1 MKRVS
6 PFTLFVLVLLVCVML
21 VTTACGPAA
30 KPVAQAAGPAE
41 QAATPVQVAAVMT
54 GDISS
59 IFAYS
64 GNLQSKRSV
73 SVIPGASGRVQT
85 LHVAVGDVVKS
96 GDPLIT
102 VESDRYAAQLKQAEA
117 ALTTAKLNYAKMQR
131 GPRPEEIAAAQT
143 AVELARAVV
152 KDATTV
158 TDDQRTAAAAA
169 MAQAEANLRMAQ
181 SNYDKIAWAGQVG
194 MTPQSIALQQ
204 ATTAY
209 EAALASY
216 NLQTHPRDVQIAPLE
231 AQLAGA
237 ELKLALTLQPFT
249 DLDFQL
255 AQTGIKQ
262 AEAAVEMAQLQ
273 MKEATVVAPFD
284 GVVAELY
291 VTQGTM
297 VGPTAPVALFV
308 SKDVE
313 VLVNVEEARIG
324 QISLNQNAALR
335 VTAYSGQDFP
345 AVVTSIAPVA
355 SKDTHTFP
363 IKITPADEKGL
374 LRSGMY
380 ADVAVL
386 AQEKK
391 GALLVPRAAVTV
403 VGGKET
409 IYVLKGDVV
418 EQRAVTTG
426 LSDSDHIEILSG
438 VAQGDQVVIAGQANL
453 TDGAKVEVV
462 GQS

>member
-6 PFTLFVLVLLVCVML
+6 PFTLFMLVLLVCVML
-21 VTTACGPAA
+21 ITTACGPTA
-30 KPVAQAAGPAE
+30 KPVVQAAGPAE

-59 IFAYS
+59 VFAYA

-73 SVIPGASGRVQT
+73 SIIPGASGRIQT
-85 LHVAVGDVVKS
+85 LRVAVSDEVKAGDA
-96 GDPLIT
+96 LMT

-216 NLQTHPRDVQIAPLE
+216 NMQTHPRDTQIAPLQ
-231 AQLAGA
+231 AQLAQA
-237 ELKLALTLQPFT
+237 ELREALTVQPFT

-335 VTAYSGQDFP
+335 VAAYPGQDFP

-363 IKITPADEKGL
+363 IKITPSDEKGL

-391 GALLVPRAAVTV
+391 GALLVPRAAVTM
-403 VGGKET
+403 VGDKET

-418 EQRAVTTG
+418 EQRAVTIG
-426 LSDSDHIEILSG
+426 LSDNDHVEILSG
-438 VAQGDQVVIAGQANL
+438 AAQGDKVVVAGQSNL

>member
-1 MKRVS
+1 
-6 PFTLFVLVLLVCVML
+6 
-21 VTTACGPAA
+21 
-30 KPVAQAAGPAE
+30 
-41 QAATPVQVAAVMT
+41 
-54 GDISS
+54 
-59 IFAYS
+59 
-64 GNLQSKRSV
+64 
-73 SVIPGASGRVQT
+73 
-85 LHVAVGDVVKS
+85 
-96 GDPLIT
+96 
-102 VESDRYAAQLKQAEA
+102 
-117 ALTTAKLNYAKMQR
+117 
-131 GPRPEEIAAAQT
+131 
-143 AVELARAVV
+143 
-152 KDATTV
+152 
-158 TDDQRTAAAAA
+158 
-169 MAQAEANLRMAQ
+169 MAQAEANLRQAQ

-194 MTPQSIALQQ
+194 MMPQATALQQ

-216 NLQTHPRDVQIAPLE
+216 NMQTHPRDMQIAPLE
-231 AQLAGA
+231 AQLAQA
-237 ELKLALTLQPFT
+237 ELQEALTVQPYT

-273 MKEATVVAPFD
+273 MKEATVNAPFD

-335 VTAYSGQDFP
+335 VAAYPGQDFP

-363 IKITPADEKGL
+363 IKITPPDEKGL

-391 GALLVPRAAVTV
+391 GALLVPRAALTM
-403 VGGKET
+403 VGGKDT

-418 EQRAVTTG
+418 EQRAVTIG
-426 LSDSDHIEILSG
+426 LSDNDHVEILSG
-438 VAQGDQVVIAGQANL
+438 AAQGDKVVVAGQANL

-462 GQS
+462 SQS

>member
-1 MKRVS
+1 
-6 PFTLFVLVLLVCVML
+6 
-21 VTTACGPAA
+21 
-30 KPVAQAAGPAE
+30 
-41 QAATPVQVAAVMT
+41 
-54 GDISS
+54 
-59 IFAYS
+59 
-64 GNLQSKRSV
+64 
-73 SVIPGASGRVQT
+73 
-85 LHVAVGDVVKS
+85 
-96 GDPLIT
+96 
-102 VESDRYAAQLKQAEA
+102 
-117 ALTTAKLNYAKMQR
+117 
-131 GPRPEEIAAAQT
+131 
-143 AVELARAVV
+143 
-152 KDATTV
+152 
-158 TDDQRTAAAAA
+158 
-169 MAQAEANLRMAQ
+169 
-181 SNYDKIAWAGQVG
+181 
-194 MTPQSIALQQ
+194 
-204 ATTAY
+204 
-209 EAALASY
+209 
-216 NLQTHPRDVQIAPLE
+216 
-231 AQLAGA
+231 
-237 ELKLALTLQPFT
+237 
-249 DLDFQL
+249 L

-335 VTAYSGQDFP
+335 VAAYPGQDFP

-363 IKITPADEKGL
+363 IKITPSDEKGL

-391 GALLVPRAAVTV
+391 GALLVPRAAVTM
-403 VGGKET
+403 VGDKET

-418 EQRAVTTG
+418 EQRAVTIG
-426 LSDSDHIEILSG
+426 LSDNDHVEILSG
-438 VAQGDQVVIAGQANL
+438 AAQGDKVVVAGQSNL

-462 GQS
+462 SQS

>member
-6 PFTLFVLVLLVCVML
+6 PFTLFTLILLVCVTL
-21 VTTACGPAA
+21 ITTACGPTAR
-30 KPVAQAAGPAE
+30 PIAQAAGPAE
-41 QAATPVQVAAVMT
+41 QAATPVQVAAVTT

-59 IFAYS
+59 VFSYA

-73 SVIPGASGRVQT
+73 SIIPGASGRIQT
-85 LHVAVGDVVKS
+85 LKVAVGDEVKA
-96 GDPLIT
+96 GDPLMT
-102 VESDRYAAQLKQAEA
+102 VESDRYAAQLKQAQA
-117 ALTTAKLNYAKMQR
+117 ALATAQLNYAKMQR
-131 GPRPEEIAAAQT
+131 GPRPEQIAAAQT

-152 KDATTV
+152 KDATTI

-169 MAQAEANLRMAQ
+169 MAQAEANLRQAQ

-194 MTPQSIALQQ
+194 MMPQATALQQ

-216 NLQTHPRDVQIAPLE
+216 NMQTHPRDMQIAPLE
-231 AQLAGA
+231 AQLAQA
-237 ELKLALTLQPFT
+237 ELQEALTVQPYT

-273 MKEATVVAPFD
+273 MKEATVNAPFD

-335 VTAYSGQDFP
+335 VAAYPGQDFP

-363 IKITPADEKGL
+363 IKITPPDEKGL

-391 GALLVPRAAVTV
+391 GALLVPRAALTM
-403 VGGKET
+403 VGGKDT

-418 EQRAVTTG
+418 EQRAVTIG
-426 LSDSDHIEILSG
+426 LSDNDHVEILSG
-438 VAQGDQVVIAGQANL
+438 AAQGDKVVVAGQANL

-462 GQS
+462 SQS

>member
-6 PFTLFVLVLLVCVML
+6 PVTLCMLVLLVCVML
-21 VTTACGPAA
+21 VTTACGPTA
-30 KPVAQAAGPAE
+30 KPDVQAAGPAE

-59 IFAYS
+59 VFAYA

-73 SVIPGASGRVQT
+73 SIIPGASGRIQT
-85 LHVAVGDVVKS
+85 LRVAVGDEVKA
-96 GDPLIT
+96 GDALMT

-117 ALTTAKLNYAKMQR
+117 ALMTAKLNYAKMQR

-216 NLQTHPRDVQIAPLE
+216 NMQTHPRDTQIAPLQ
-231 AQLAGA
+231 AQLAQA
-237 ELKLALTLQPFT
+237 ELREALTVQPFT

-335 VTAYSGQDFP
+335 VAAYPGQDFP

-391 GALLVPRAAVTV
+391 GALLVPRAAVTM

-418 EQRAVTTG
+418 EQRAVTIG
-426 LSDSDHIEILSG
+426 LSDNDRVEILSG
-438 VAQGDQVVIAGQANL
+438 AAQGDKVVVAGQSNL